1 MAHSFYRPK
10 KKKERKLLDELIYP
24 IGLIAPIMTVP
35 QLVDVWNKPANGSV
49 SILTWGAYAFVS
61 FFWIIYGLFHRE
73 KPIVLIN
80 CLLLVLNL
88 LIVYGVLIN
97 K

>member
-1 MAHSFYRPK
+1 MAHTFYRPK

-24 IGLIAPIMTVP
+24 IGLISPIMTIP
-35 QLVDVWNKPANGSV
+35 QVIDVWANGGKQGV
-49 SILTWGAYAFVS
+49 SLPTWAAYAFVS
-61 FFWIIYGLFHRE
+61 FFWIIYGLAHRE

-80 CLLLVLNL
+80 CLLFTLDLF
-88 LIVYGVLIN
+88 IVCGVLF